1 MLIILLGYLLIQ
13 GFEYWLKHINLRHM
27 KIYGMNVPQGFE
39 GHIDETVLRKTHA
52 YTLEHNNLSLIESL
66 FGNVLL
72 LVFIYGGILNAYN
85 SWIASLDLPFVM
97 AGLVFFLLLSLAGSI
112 LSLPFSLYSTFK
124 IENKYGFNTMTVK
137 LWITDQ
143 LKSALIS
150 TFLMSVILLGSFRII
165 QANPDY
171 WWLFVWGF
179 FFIFSLFLMYIS
191 PYVIEP
197 LFYKFT
203 PLEGDE
209 FEGKIRVMMQKAGIK
224 VSKVFKIDASK
235 RSHHTNA
242 YFTGI
247 GRVKRIVL
255 FDTLI
260 NKMTQT
266 EVLAVLA
273 HEVGHWKKKHVLK
286 RIVFI
291 ELISFIGMYLAFSI
305 LKTDFLAKLFQIK
318 DVTLFSQM
326 LILGFLFSIISFPF
340 IPLSSYFSRKHEYEA
355 DRFAFALTSDSESLA
370 ISLIKLSKDNL
381 SSLHPHPLYAKF
393 YYSHPPVVERINKLR
408 EEAEG
413 HQP

>member
-1 MLIILLGYLLIQ
+1 MLIILLAYLLIQ

-27 KIYGMNVPQGFE
+27 KIYGMHVPQGFE
-39 GHIDETVLRKTHA
+39 DYIDETVLRKTHA

-66 FGNVLL
+66 FDNVLL
-72 LVFIYGGILNAYN
+72 LVFIFGGLLNVYN
-85 SWIASLDLPFVM
+85 SWIISLDLSFVM
-97 AGLVFFLLLSLAGSI
+97 TGLVFFLLLSFAGSI
-112 LSLPFSLYSTFK
+112 LSMPFSLYNTFK
-124 IENKYGFNTMTVK
+124 IENKYGFNTMTLK

-150 TFLMSVILLGSFRII
+150 TILMSVILLGSFRII
-165 QANPDY
+165 QASPDY

-179 FFIFSLFLMYIS
+179 FFVFSLFLMYIS

-209 FEGKIRVMMQKAGIK
+209 FEGKIRDMMEKAGIK
-224 VSKVFKIDASK
+224 VSKVFKINASK

-260 NKMTQT
+260 NKMTQP

-273 HEVGHWKKKHVLK
+273 HEVGHWKKKHILK
-286 RIVFI
+286 RIVLV
-291 ELISFIGMYLAFSI
+291 EVMSFIGMYLAFSL
-305 LKTDFLAKLFQIK
+305 LKTDFLAELFQIK

-355 DRFAFALTSDSESLA
+355 DRFASALTSDSESLA

-393 YYSHPPVVERINKLR
+393 YYSHPPVVERVNKLR
-408 EEAEG
+408 EEAG
-413 HQP
+413 GPQP